1 MSSTIYVTWVIL
13 GSQINC
19 QFGREV
25 AEHGETDHLVMID
38 TFWEGEKKKDRGRE
52 RERERKWIV
61 LWIGTNAINVQRNN
75 VLIRF
80 PFLCRSQYHS
90 RDSFFS
96 WGQSTI

>member
-52 RERERKWIV
+52 REREREREKV
-61 LWIGTNAINVQRNN
+61 
-75 VLIRF
+75 
-80 PFLCRSQYHS
+80 
-90 RDSFFS
+90 DSFVDWHKCYKCS
-96 WGQSTI
+96 A